1 MAGLLGGMTAGVA
14 SEATMVMTCYSLS
27 MPAASTTVGA
37 EDLKLEFTNEAAD
50 EINNEWFLGGGTSEI
65 SSLLVFTFGETQASA
80 YATLRI
86 PNAGDLDFNLLT
98 DFFEVAKSVENAQ
111 TTGEFELD
119 DGMDVY
125 PGTLKASWNRAADSA
140 SGTCKIQ
147 LSIPDFGLINATFN
161 HTFEILQFKGPITYS
176 VTGTNVDASVKL
188 LRQGAS
194 GEFEGP
200 WPLYQ
205 YSRAELGWKAADWSG
220 PGGFQFQVLA
230 NDALA
235 DVPFSL
241 LRAGNRTSDLYLGAF
256 FLDDGDPTTPF
267 TDEYDLWEVVIIDP
281 NDSNSN
287 DIPDL
292 SDIPVNVVPGDPP
305 KLSVRMVGDRL
316 QLKIEGKTGQS
327 VTLEQR
333 TTLGAGA
340 WTTAQTVVLTA
351 DVQEF
356 DLGIPAATVFF
367 IRAKL

>member
-1 MAGLLGGMTAGVA
+1 MSAGLA

-27 MPAASTTVGA
+27 MPGASSTVGA
-37 EDLKLEFTNEAAD
+37 EDLHLAFTNEAAD
-50 EINNEWFLGGGTSEI
+50 EINNEWFLSGGTSEI
-65 SSLLVFTFGETQASA
+65 SSLLVLTFGDTQATA
-80 YATLRI
+80 LANLRI
-86 PNAGDLDFNLLT
+86 PNAGDLDVNLLT
-98 DFFEVAKSVENAQ
+98 DFFEVSKPVTGAQ

-125 PGTLKASWNRAADSA
+125 PGTLKASWNRPADSA

-147 LSIPDFGLINATFN
+147 LSLPDFGLINVTFD

-188 LRQGAS
+188 LRQGAA
-194 GEFEGP
+194 GEFSGP

-205 YSRAELGWKAADWSG
+205 YSRAELGWKSTDWDG

-267 TDEYDLWEVVIIDP
+267 TDEYDLWEVVVIDP

-292 SDIPVNVVPGDPP
+292 SDVPSNGIPGNPP
-305 KLSVRMVGDRL
+305 VLSVRLVGDRL
-316 QLKIEGKTGQS
+316 QLKIEGKAGQS

-333 TTLGAGA
+333 TTLGTGSWA
-340 WTTAQTVVLTA
+340 TAQTFVLSSDT
-351 DVQEF
+351 QEF
-356 DLGIPAATVFF
+356 DLGVPAASIFF